1 MNSRAKILLVDD
13 DASFVESN
21 KELLEAYDY
30 EVFIAYDGSSG
41 LEIAKNV
48 KPDLMILD
56 VMMAGKPEGFEIARK
71 IPKTEELQNMKV
83 LLVTGF
89 AKEMKLT
96 KKLEP
101 DEEWLPVDRVMEKP
115 INPGR
120 FINEIEK
127 LLQSPTKIR
136 YNATF

>member
-1 MNSRAKILLVDD
+1 MSFKAKILLVDD

-30 EVFIAYDGSSG
+30 EVFIAYDGASG
-41 LEIAKNV
+41 LETAKQI
-48 KPDLMILD
+48 KPDLMVLD
-56 VMMAGKPEGFEIARK
+56 VMMAGKAEGFEIARK
-71 IPKTEELQNMKV
+71 IPKAEELQNMKV

-115 INPGR
+115 IDPGR
-120 FINEIEK
+120 FISEIEK
-127 LLQSPTKIR
+127 LLQAPPRMRFS
-136 YNATF
+136 ATF